1 MLGCHTP
8 HPVSTA
14 DGSNTEL
21 RSLCVCVGVEDRH
34 FGNVIR
40 LLHANSVNTQRGQ
53 QPTTNT
59 TMNVALGMFR
69 PARGQAKLAAVTARF
84 LCAGTSPI
92 DTLPYAN
99 RWHSWSFYNTG
110 TSTHWNRSSFTL
122 PCKIVC
128 HQVRWSSKKRQR
140 QLKKPGIDAFAVLG
154 VTRSHKYVAVKS
166 AFLQIAMKHHPDTV
180 TADTEDERESSKE
193 IFVAARKAF
202 EAIVAGPDGL
212 AILKSETADY
222 VEEDLDQWFK
232 SETGYDMPFMDA
244 ATMKEVAEMTESV
257 GGGLD
262 RDGGMWTLAMSGG
275 GYRRICGDGRSLL
288 QLEAGVAR
296 DRSID
301 GILRRKRRQ

>member
-1 MLGCHTP
+1 M
-8 HPVSTA
+8 
-14 DGSNTEL
+14 
-21 RSLCVCVGVEDRH
+21 
-34 FGNVIR
+34 
-40 LLHANSVNTQRGQ
+40 
-53 QPTTNT
+53 
-59 TMNVALGMFR
+59 
-69 PARGQAKLAAVTARF
+69 
-84 LCAGTSPI
+84 
-92 DTLPYAN
+92 
-99 RWHSWSFYNTG
+99 
-110 TSTHWNRSSFTL
+110 
-122 PCKIVC
+122 
-128 HQVRWSSKKRQR
+128 
-140 QLKKPGIDAFAVLG
+140 KKPGIDAFAVLG

-222 VEEDLDQWFK
+222 VDEDLDQWFK

-262 RDGGMWTLAMSGG
+262 RDGGMWTLARMVADTVKSG
-275 GYRRICGDGRSLL
+275 GDGRSLL
-288 QLEAGVAR
+288 QLEAGVVR

-301 GILRRKRRQ
+301 GILRRKRRR